1 MIGLL
6 QRVNSASVSVADTEL
21 ARIGPGLLVLIAV
34 EHGDMEQ
41 QADRLLERLGNYRVF
56 PDTNGKM
63 NLSLCD
69 TGGELLLVPQ
79 FTLVA
84 DTRKGNRPGFS
95 NTPAPAASEKLFNYL
110 CEQARQTGLSS
121 GCGKFGADMQVTLT
135 NDGPV
140 TFWLQVPPAGS

>member
-21 ARIGPGLLVLIAV
+21 ARIGPGLLVLVAV
-34 EHGDMEQ
+34 EHGDTEQ
-41 QADRLLERLGNYRVF
+41 QAERLLERLGNYRVF

-63 NLSLCD
+63 NLSLRD

-84 DTRKGNRPGFS
+84 DTSKGNRPGFS
-95 NTPAPAASEKLFNYL
+95 KTPAAAVSEKLFNYL
-110 CEQARQTGLSS
+110 CEKARQTGLSS

-140 TFWLQVPPAGS
+140 TFWLQVPPADA